1 MANEVG
7 GVALA
12 IDAKDEAADEC
23 YARFG
28 AVPLPDDPLPSQRY
42 RRRSSASQSEGVNG
56 ASVWTEHA
64 G

>member
-28 AVPLPDDPLPSQRY
+28 AVPLPDDPLPLATVQAAIERL
-42 RRRSSASQSEGVNG
+42 AV
-56 ASVWTEHA
+56 
-64 G
+64 